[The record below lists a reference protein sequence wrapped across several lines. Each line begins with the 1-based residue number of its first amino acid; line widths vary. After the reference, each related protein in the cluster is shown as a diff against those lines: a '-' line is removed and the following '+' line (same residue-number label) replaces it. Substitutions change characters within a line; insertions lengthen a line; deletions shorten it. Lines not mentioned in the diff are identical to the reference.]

1 MAYADFTLE
10 SVRTQFQLALHRDA
24 LFINVQP
31 TAVPQWLSD
40 MLARGLSLPL
50 VSEKARSE
58 LIVMP
63 ILLAVRELS
72 HNQVSILS
80 GQRLDIDPAAGLV
93 GECDFILSRSEPLP
107 LVQSPIL
114 SLIEAKRGEIEPGL
128 GQCAAQMIGAL
139 RLNQREQSPF
149 QTMYGCV
156 TNGEIWQFLRLTDT
170 TLTIDR
176 DRFFLTDP
184 ERILGVFQQII
195 SPQ

>member
-10 SVRTQFQLALHRDA
+10 SVRTQFQLTFHRDT
-24 LFINVQP
+24 LFANVQP
-31 TAVPQWLSD
+31 IAVPQWLAD

-58 LIVMP
+58 LIVTP

-72 HNQVSILS
+72 NHQISILS
-80 GQRLDIDPAAGLV
+80 GQRLDVDAVAGLV

-114 SLIEAKRGEIEPGL
+114 SLIEAKRGEIELGL
-128 GQCAAQMIGAL
+128 GQCTAQMIGAL
-139 RLNQREQSPF
+139 RFNQREQNPI
-149 QTMYGCV
+149 QTVYGCV
-156 TNGEIWQFLRLTDT
+156 TNGEIWQFLSLTDT

-176 DRFFLTDP
+176 DRFFLTNP
-184 ERILGVFQQII
+184 EQILGVFHQIV